1 MLKGNLATRPFY
13 NERLVRTVLVAV
25 LAAAVAWSA
34 LNAATLVSLVQQSTM
49 LSERVRSEGLR
60 ASGARNQADVVRRG
74 LDVADL
80 RVVSGAATEANA
92 LIARR
97 TFSWTAL
104 FNHLEATL
112 PPNVRLVEVQPQADE
127 AGRLMVSLTVVSRR
141 IEDLD
146 EFILGLEGT
155 GAFRGVLSRTDEALD
170 DGTIASS
177 LQGYYVPLAEP
188 ETAGTA
194 PASSEPKSVSAT
206 PAAPEAR
213 R

>member
-1 MLKGNLATRPFY
+1 MLRGNLATRPFY
-13 NERLVRTVLVAV
+13 NERLVRTVLAAA
-25 LAAAVAWSA
+25 LAAAVAWA
-34 LNAATLVSLVQQSTM
+34 AVNAATLVSLTQQSTM
-49 LSERVRSEGLR
+49 LSDRVRTEGVQ
-60 ASGARNQADVVRRG
+60 AAGARNQADAVRRG
-74 LDVADL
+74 LDLAQL
-80 RVVSGAATEANA
+80 RQVSTAAAEANA

-112 PPNVRLVEVQPQADE
+112 PPDVRLVEVQPQTDD

-146 EFILGLEGT
+146 EFIRGLEGT
-155 GAFRGVLSRTDEALD
+155 GAFRGVLSRSDEALE

-177 LQGYYVPLAEP
+177 LQGYYLAP
-188 ETAGTA
+188 AAGTA
-194 PASSEPKSVSAT
+194 PAASEPKSASAA